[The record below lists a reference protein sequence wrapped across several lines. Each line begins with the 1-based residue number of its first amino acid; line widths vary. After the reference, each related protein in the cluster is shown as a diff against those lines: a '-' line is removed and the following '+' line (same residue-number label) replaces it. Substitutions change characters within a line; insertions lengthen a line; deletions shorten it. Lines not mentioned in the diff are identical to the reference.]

1 MEQNLINDDLI
12 RQLCAVHDE
21 ALSKQRQTKE
31 STPKLSNGTEENKG
45 YTSESQT
52 TWFASLGMFIS
63 HRRLIVLMLCFICD
77 GKKSRNRRYNDPFT
91 LSETEAGVLFGKSLA
106 PNIKQG
112 ETFHEHSTCVFT
124 VDDIVWLKKL
134 LVCGSLQPSGKAPT
148 SLLFDFTWTT
158 SKMIVFQGAQ
168 PNIIGGCVPVNIRVP
183 VTIINLPAISFFNTI
198 CAPVTSL
205 EISVPVRIR
214 LNFKF
219 YYPVFHS

>member
-91 LSETEAGVLFGKSLA
+91 LSETKAAYCLENHSPLISNKVKPFM
-106 PNIKQG
+106 NIP
-112 ETFHEHSTCVFT
+112 HVF
-124 VDDIVWLKKL
+124 
-134 LVCGSLQPSGKAPT
+134 SP
-148 SLLFDFTWTT
+148 
-158 SKMIVFQGAQ
+158 
-168 PNIIGGCVPVNIRVP
+168 
-183 VTIINLPAISFFNTI
+183 
-198 CAPVTSL
+198 
-205 EISVPVRIR
+205 
-214 LNFKF
+214 
-219 YYPVFHS
+219 